1 MNADEVFRDG
11 HRALVAAAESLP
23 TAAWGA
29 TASPGGWTAKELLA
43 HVVAYELLTGDAF
56 ASLLDGEATPTLDRL
71 LADGEGF
78 NSAEVEARR
87 DRSAATLL
95 DEYRAAHD
103 RAADLLARVPDGRRR
118 QPGLLPWYG
127 APYDLEDVVAYM
139 AYGHKQE
146 HCAHLGVMRDRLASD
161 PAV

>member
-23 TAAWGA
+23 TTAWDA
-29 TASPGGWTAKELLA
+29 TAFPGGWTAKELLA

-78 NSAEVEARR
+78 NAAEVEARR
-87 DRSAATLL
+87 DRSATALL
-95 DEYRAAHD
+95 GEYRAAHD
-103 RAADLLARVPDGRRR
+103 RAAALLARVPQGRRR
-118 QPGLLPWYG
+118 EPGLLPWYG

-146 HCAHLGVMRDRLASD
+146 HCAHLGMIRDRLAAD